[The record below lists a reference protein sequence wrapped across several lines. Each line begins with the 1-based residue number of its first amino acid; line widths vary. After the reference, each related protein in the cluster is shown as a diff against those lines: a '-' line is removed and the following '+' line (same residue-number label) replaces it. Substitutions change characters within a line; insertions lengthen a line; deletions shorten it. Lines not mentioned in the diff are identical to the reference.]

1 MPGFFLPGNRQGQSL
16 TPFASHPIPSGCG
29 ARGRQVR
36 PRRRSR
42 GVMYARQTAGSRSIR
57 HGPLP
62 LRERKSPRG
71 NVGEA
76 KQLQGKDTP

>member
-1 MPGFFLPGNRQGQSL
+1 
-16 TPFASHPIPSGCG
+16 
-29 ARGRQVR
+29 
-36 PRRRSR
+36 
-42 GVMYARQTAGSRSIR
+42 MYARQTAGSRSIR